1 MSTTASAAERRAWV
15 EIDLGAVVA
24 NARAVARA
32 TGARLLPVVKANAY
46 GLGAVAVARAL
57 EAVDPWGYAVATAA
71 EGAELRGAGI
81 TRPIV
86 VLTPAA
92 PVDFPDLTA
101 HGLRP
106 VFDDAA
112 AARAWGGA
120 GPFHV
125 EIDTGMGRS
134 GFRWDAVADVR
145 AVLDTPRLEGAFTQ
159 LHSADR
165 RDQSADQ
172 QLERFQQVLAALPR
186 RPALCHVANSAAA
199 LRDRRYAFDVVR
211 PGIFL
216 YGGAPGDGM
225 EAGAPVVALRARVVS
240 VRRVRAGDTVSYG
253 ARWTAPRA
261 TTVATLAVGYA
272 DGPRRALGL
281 TGGAY
286 ALLGGRRC
294 PVAGVVTMDFTMVD
308 AGDAPVSVGDVG
320 TLLGTADGETI
331 TLDQFAGWSGELPHA
346 VLTSLGTRPPRVYK

>member
-24 NARAVARA
+24 NARAIARA

-46 GLGAVAVARAL
+46 GVGAVAVCRAL
-57 EAVDPWGYAVATAA
+57 EAADPWGYAVATAA
-71 EGAELRGAGI
+71 EGAELRGAGLA
-81 TRPIV
+81 RPIV

-92 PVDFPDLTA
+92 PTDFAELRA
-101 HGLRP
+101 HALRP

-112 AARAWGGA
+112 AARAWGSD

-134 GFRWDAVADVR
+134 GIRWDAVGDAR
-145 AVLDTPRLEGAFTQ
+145 AVLDSPQLEGVFTQ
-159 LHSADR
+159 LHSADL
-165 RDQSADQ
+165 ADATADA
-172 QLERFQQVLAALPR
+172 QLERFQRSLAALPR

-199 LRDRRYAFDVVR
+199 LRDRRYAFDMVR
-211 PGIFL
+211 PGIYL
-216 YGGAPGDGM
+216 YGGAPGPGLA
-225 EAGAPVVALRARVVS
+225 AGQPVVALRARVVS
-240 VRRVRAGDTVSYG
+240 LRRLPAGETVSYG
-253 ARWTAPRA
+253 ARWKAPRA
-261 TTVATLAVGYA
+261 TTIATLAIGYA

-286 ALLGGRRC
+286 ALLAGRRC
-294 PVAGVVTMDFTMVD
+294 AIAGVVTMDFTMVD
-308 AGDAPVSVGDVG
+308 VGDAPARIGDVA

-331 TLDQFAGWSGELPHA
+331 TLEQFAAWSGELQHA
-346 VLTSLGTRPPRVYK
+346 VLTSLGGRPPRVYR